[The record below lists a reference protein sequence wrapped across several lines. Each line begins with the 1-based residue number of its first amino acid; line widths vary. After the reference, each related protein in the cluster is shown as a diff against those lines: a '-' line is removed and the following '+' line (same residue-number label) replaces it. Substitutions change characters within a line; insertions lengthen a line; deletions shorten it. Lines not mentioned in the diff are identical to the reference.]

1 MEIKLTEEMLKKV
14 ATDLYRN
21 YEEFQIVGQLIWLY
35 DNLAKHDKD
44 FHQELIE
51 KYEYL
56 KEEENYLFRIHPYK
70 VTFKDPREEK

>member
-1 MEIKLTEEMLKKV
+1 MEIKLTEEMLHKI
-14 ATDLYRN
+14 ATDLYTN
-21 YEEFQIVGQLIWLY
+21 YEEFAIVGQLIWLY

-56 KEEENYLFRIHPYK
+56 QEEDSWLYRMYNEG
-70 VTFKDPREEK
+70 V